1 MSRCEKINPLLSAYS
16 DRELSTTES
25 LLVRQ
30 HVYECESCAAE
41 LQTLE
46 GIRGLMLEMPA
57 APEPRLSFDQL
68 VAATRPR
75 PVRRV
80 PLILTVACVAVV
92 ASLLVPAMMN
102 AEKFASQPSIDQE
115 LRREVAR
122 DQMIDA
128 EADPTSGAPLV
139 HLAGYSR

>member
-1 MSRCEKINPLLSAYS
+1 MKNCEQFAPLLSAYS
-16 DRELSTTES
+16 DRELSTTQS

-30 HVYECESCAAE
+30 HLYECEACTAE
-41 LQTLE
+41 LNTLE

-68 VAATRPR
+68 MAVTRPR
-75 PVRRV
+75 PVRRI
-80 PLILTVACVAVV
+80 PLMISIACVALV
-92 ASLLVPAMMN
+92 ASLFAPAMMRADKIAPPKSMN
-102 AEKFASQPSIDQE
+102 QDLE
-115 LRREVAR
+115 REIAR

>member
-1 MSRCEKINPLLSAYS
+1 
-16 DRELSTTES
+16 
-25 LLVRQ
+25 
-30 HVYECESCAAE
+30 
-41 LQTLE
+41 
-46 GIRGLMLEMPA
+46 MLEMPA

-80 PLILTVACVAVV
+80 PLILTLACVAVV
-92 ASLLVPAMMN
+92 ASLLVPAMMK
-102 AEKFASQPSIDQE
+102 AEKIASQPSIDQE

>member
-1 MSRCEKINPLLSAYS
+1 MKNCEQFAPLLSAYS
-16 DRELSTTES
+16 DRELSTTQS

-30 HVYECESCAAE
+30 HLYECEACTAE
-41 LQTLE
+41 LKTLE

-75 PVRRV
+75 PVRRI
-80 PLILTVACVAVV
+80 PLMISIACVALV
-92 ASLLVPAMMN
+92 ASLFAPAMMRADKIAPPKSMN
-102 AEKFASQPSIDQE
+102 QDLE
-115 LRREVAR
+115 REIAR

>member
-1 MSRCEKINPLLSAYS
+1 MKNCEQFAPLLSAYS
-16 DRELSTTES
+16 DRELSTTQS

-30 HVYECESCAAE
+30 HLYECEACTAE
-41 LQTLE
+41 LKTLE

-75 PVRRV
+75 PVRRI
-80 PLILTVACVAVV
+80 PLMISIACVALV
-92 ASLLVPAMMN
+92 ASLFAPAMMRADKIAPPKSMN
-102 AEKFASQPSIDQE
+102 QE
-115 LRREVAR
+115 LEREIAR

-139 HLAGYSR
+139 HLTGYSR